1 MSNID
6 PQTAQQIVQ
15 FLATY
20 GGYAGTAAAGAVG
33 SGAVQAL
40 GSGATKAVKS
50 LWEKI
55 RHKSNQEGSIVQDAV
70 TAFEAD
76 PHEPEHQQTLS
87 FVLKQLCNKDAVFAL
102 EIAQLFNEVQR
113 DPVAQHFIQHISGNA
128 QVGIAGANYAPV
140 TIHQTTYQRNQPQHQ
155 LKVSLGTA
163 ILTYGSPYN
172 MQFDRIPTL
181 VVYVMNVGTAPSY
194 VDRVEFESIV
204 DGRTQVNSLV
214 VVFGRGR
221 ASSLSD
227 KFGTAL
233 QPGQQHK
240 YYYHYLDLS
249 ELGSLGSKVIPTAVI
264 VYDEIGNEYREP
276 IPAQAGEKIISFYRP

>member
-20 GGYAGTAAAGAVG
+20 GGYAGASAAGAVG

-40 GSGATKAVKS
+40 GSGATKGVKS
-50 LWEKI
+50 LWKKI

-87 FVLKQLCNKDAVFAL
+87 FVLKEICNKDGGFAL
-102 EIAQLFNEVQR
+102 ERAEVFKEVER

-140 TIHQTTYQRNQPQHQ
+140 TIHQTTYHRNQPPHQ
-155 LKVSLGTA
+155 LKVTLGTA
-163 ILTYGSPYN
+163 GLTQGHPPN
-172 MQFDRIPTL
+172 MQFDEVPTL
-181 VVYVMNVGTAPSY
+181 VVYAKNVGSAASY

-204 DGRTQVNSLV
+204 DGYTQINNFID
-214 VVFGRGR
+214 FGRGR
-221 ASSLSD
+221 ASHLSD
-227 KFGTAL
+227 KFGVAL

-276 IPAQAGEKIISFYRP
+276 IPAHAGEKIISLYRP

>member
-20 GGYAGTAAAGAVG
+20 GGYAGASAAGAVG

-76 PHEPEHQQTLS
+76 PHEPEHQQTLY
-87 FVLKQLCNKDAVFAL
+87 FIVKELCNKDAAFAL
-102 EIAQLFNEVQR
+102 EIAQLFNEVRR

-140 TIHQTTYQRNQPQHQ
+140 TIQQTTYQGNQPQHQ
-155 LKVSLGTA
+155 LKVTLGTA
-163 ILTYGSPYN
+163 ILTNGLPPN
-172 MQFDRIPTL
+172 MEFDRVPALL
-181 VVYVMNVGTAPSY
+181 VYAKNVGTATSF
-194 VDRVEFESIV
+194 VDRVEFESNV
-204 DGRTQVNSLV
+204 DGRTQVNSFV
-214 VVFGRGR
+214 DFGRGR
-221 ASSLSD
+221 ASHLSN
-227 KFGTAL
+227 KFG
-233 QPGQQHK
+233 QP
-240 YYYHYLDLS
+240 
-249 ELGSLGSKVIPTAVI
+249 
-264 VYDEIGNEYREP
+264 
-276 IPAQAGEKIISFYRP
+276 

>member
-20 GGYAGTAAAGAVG
+20 GGYAGASAAGAVG

-87 FVLKQLCNKDAVFAL
+87 FVLKQLCNKDAAFAL

-140 TIHQTTYQRNQPQHQ
+140 TIHQTTYHRNQPPHQ
-155 LKVSLGTA
+155 LKVTLGTA
-163 ILTYGSPYN
+163 ILTYGSLYN
-172 MQFDRIPTL
+172 LQLDDVPTL
-181 VVYVMNVGTAPSY
+181 VVYARNVGTAPSY

-204 DGRTQVNSLV
+204 DGRTKINSFID
-214 VVFGRGR
+214 FGKGR

-227 KFGTAL
+227 KFGIAL

-249 ELGSLGSKVIPTAVI
+249 ELGSLGHKVIPAGVI
-264 VYDEIGNEYREP
+264 VYDEIGNQYREP
-276 IPAQAGEKIISFYRP
+276 IPEQTGKEISSHYRP